1 MRAELVWHPSAVDE
15 LLTAVRWYEEQRP
28 GLGTEFA
35 AACRSML
42 ALIQDRPQM
51 LRLVHGNV
59 RRVLLRRFPYAIFYR
74 HRESELLVLAV
85 MHER

>member
-1 MRAELVWHPSAVDE
+1 
-15 LLTAVRWYEEQRP
+15 
-28 GLGTEFA
+28 
-35 AACRSML
+35 ML